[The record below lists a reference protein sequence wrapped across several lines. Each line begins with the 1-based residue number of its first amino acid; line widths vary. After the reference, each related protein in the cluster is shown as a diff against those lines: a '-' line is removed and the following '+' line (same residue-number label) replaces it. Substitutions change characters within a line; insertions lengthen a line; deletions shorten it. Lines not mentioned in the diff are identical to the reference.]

1 MTSRTM
7 NIRPRMD
14 RQVSCIAVVMLSLVA
29 AAAATPLASPSKPVP
44 THADIAYG
52 PHAHQL
58 LDIYLP
64 TPGAKPC
71 PVLLWFGG
79 IWKPAKHAPDP
90 GRFLSAGCAV
100 VAVETRTLTDGMTEK
115 ANPPVSYVMNDAC
128 RAVQFVRLNATRWN
142 LNPDRIAVGGSS
154 QGALPALY
162 VTCAGERADSKSGDP
177 VERVS
182 TRVVCAGAH
191 RSQPCI
197 DPKRMQDWVPGVQ
210 WGAPALGCSFE
221 ESLKRREELL
231 PILQAWSPDWLL
243 HKGAPPIY
251 FENNWGLTRPAD
263 IKEMDYKVHSPAWA
277 LGFQKLA
284 RETGVT
290 CYVQYPDQP
299 TEQYNDIWDFFLQ
312 QMKSAD
318 P

>member
-128 RAVQFVRLNATRWN
+128 RAVQFARHIERRRAGRFQ
-142 LNPDRIAVGGSS
+142 VGRSRGTCLHAGRVCRRSS
-154 QGALPALY
+154 QPA
-162 VTCAGERADSKSGDP
+162 K
-177 VERVS
+177 
-182 TRVVCAGAH
+182 H
-191 RSQPCI
+191 
-197 DPKRMQDWVPGVQ
+197 
-210 WGAPALGCSFE
+210 
-221 ESLKRREELL
+221 
-231 PILQAWSPDWLL
+231 
-243 HKGAPPIY
+243 
-251 FENNWGLTRPAD
+251 
-263 IKEMDYKVHSPAWA
+263 
-277 LGFQKLA
+277 
-284 RETGVT
+284 
-290 CYVQYPDQP
+290 
-299 TEQYNDIWDFFLQ
+299 
-312 QMKSAD
+312 
-318 P
+318 